1 MLLLWYRFL
10 FFSWLFK
17 DANKGNQFEQ
27 HAAWQYNKQQA
38 HWLFA
43 YARRWLFLSVLFY
56 LLGLLTEAV
65 LQFPGISAI
74 FYVPSVLGITV
85 NSVIGVLIAWLK
97 WMP

>member
-1 MLLLWYRFL
+1 MLALWYRFF

-17 DANKGNQFEQ
+17 DANKGNRFEQ
-27 HAAWQYNKQQA
+27 HAALQYNKQQA

-43 YARRWLFLSVLFY
+43 YARRWLFLTVLFY
-56 LLGLLTEAV
+56 LLGLIAETF
-65 LQFPGISAI
+65 LQPATSAL